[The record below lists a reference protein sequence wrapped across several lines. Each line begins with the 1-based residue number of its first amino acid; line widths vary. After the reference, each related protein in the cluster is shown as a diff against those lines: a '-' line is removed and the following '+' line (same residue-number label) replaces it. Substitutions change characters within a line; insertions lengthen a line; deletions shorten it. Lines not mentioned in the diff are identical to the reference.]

1 MPLSNYHNESIKNI
15 WFGNYSRKNGPSL
28 IKKININKNTISF
41 IKTVSQLLIID
52 IVFIISN
59 IYINKYMISSFKSI
73 FMLAINIPIIYLS
86 LFISRRLDIC
96 SSEFVSNLE
105 KKINFNTLESGS
117 SSNKLLSLEIQCLNS
132 LRLIENGLISIVHLI
147 LYPVRFG
154 FFGYIFFNSNWN
166 TFLFVNKVIELLIF
180 TTIFEC
186 LRIKL
191 LIIPEQ
197 KSLIMN
203 ISDYFDSLKTLLLLS
218 NHREVFINTQKK
230 IIDFTKGLSYILVIF
245 QSICTMYFVFKIVH
259 FFNENSHEFGLS
271 QIYIFNY
278 WFVIYLLYSTRYIN
292 SCIHFIINYRYFVTL
307 FQLPSDTGLNY
318 SFMPQKISYFDK
330 NCQESD
336 KNQISEPLIDFKDS
350 GNEFKIKNNYDTL
363 NKKNSLIHNIH
374 DSLDDG
380 FQKNYSISEKVSD
393 TINVISN
400 RTNIGNGNY
409 DTLEN
414 DHEFNFQISN
424 TLFNSTIIT
433 YKNLS
438 ISENKF
444 KKQIQNSSNK
454 FKFLFNL
461 FEKKIKQTNYC
472 LSDHCNNHMEITDKE
487 LMEHRF
493 YLNNINLSIKMN
505 EIIIIFGSDDKSK
518 ELLTKFVSGFPGI
531 QSNEQLKSHSTN
543 LPNYNVFL
551 MNRKMLEFV
560 SNFFEYQHSEFIID
574 PFDFILSGKPFNK
587 HIFEMIYDSFLSQ
600 YFTKIE
606 PSHENSE
613 TIKNYIY
620 PKVESIQQFV
630 EAKIFLQLSQ
640 FFYNILTTLDN
651 NSFAIVIID
660 GIFELLLPE
669 TYIKLVEKILPNNSI
684 FSEFNIS
691 FIITTN
697 SDLFPYLS
705 YLYQNNS
712 YVKLAMINT
721 GGLYFTEDN
730 YLKVEIK
737 NKFVE
742 NLPSIDNTINEIF
755 NIKLKNNN
763 TYPCSTSIS
772 SISRLFFK
780 RFGTRNFYS
789 SKYLIYV
796 FFIALFSF
804 TVKLTIFSCQHLRKN
819 QKNANNIYDF
829 FVFETLS
836 FYPLYSLVITSR
848 NSYSNGL
855 SSILIGYGVISS
867 LMLNSYNAFFSES
880 NFLKNNEIVFNEEV
894 DNFKEIPEFSRD
906 IPEKHYSSSHFIQ
919 FNGKQILRTKSLFYK
934 DHFLSS
940 KTINIP
946 GIKPKGFNS
955 ALISSKKIRN
965 ILILKS
971 KKESNIKLLQKYEQ
985 FTMEKNH
992 KFKFNKN
999 TMLILTIFFFINIVS
1014 KAFINILI
1022 FGFSLININSMSYYN
1037 CFHEFL
1043 KIILSSDDPISVI
1056 NDIEIRK
1063 NRYCLYLFKEIYWK
1077 RSKVTIHYLTLI
1089 HFLNLLLFFGI
1100 SNNLHYTVGI
1110 RVLMNKN
1117 LLIITILFPILYNII
1132 NFSNFN
1138 INKTK
1143 YSNLGCNSFDYYYY
1157 LNKSNSLPW
1166 FKLQIFKLLKLKQEN
1181 LKEFSSFKVNLLLNS
1196 FILSIVVSF
1205 LYFLFN
1211 YKKNENNQ
1219 QLTIDLITLLPII
1232 FFLIQSIHFHITQV
1246 SKTNT
1251 SHKLNLYSYIRWLK
1265 TSMQKAYYFPI
1276 YINKSASST
1285 TPKTN
1290 TSFSS
1295 NKRNSILYE
1304 DGYELSTPISGD
1316 SLKVDPIISIS
1327 STKIHLSSNIV
1338 LILINPLLFLDNS
1351 LTFGYGKSPLFPIK
1365 QLKTVKINNFDRI
1378 AVISNHN
1385 LISSYWTINMVLDPK
1400 GMYTN
1405 DNKSLLHTLKLLDI
1419 FPNVLDNFDQNV
1431 ILNMPVREYLEF
1443 FNSQV
1448 VGGEA
1453 SVTGDIKITNFER
1466 DIRSQ
1471 DLNKLEQHISK
1482 AEENLRDTIY
1492 IKKLLLFGHFALYSM
1507 YYRELILHLD
1517 YNMDLNVWISLVK
1530 QFFDNEES
1538 LINNIIIIS
1547 TEADLPN
1554 IIETETRLYN
1564 DEK

>member
-1 MPLSNYHNESIKNI
+1 MPLSNYNNESIGNV
-15 WFGNYSRKNGPSL
+15 WLGNYSRKNSPSQ

-52 IVFIISN
+52 IIFIISN
-59 IYINKYMISSFKSI
+59 IYIDRYMLSFLKSI
-73 FMLAINIPIIYLS
+73 LMLVINILIIYLY

-96 SSEFVSNLE
+96 SSKLVSNLE
-105 KKINFNTLESGS
+105 NKLNLNILEAGS
-117 SSNKLLSLEIQCLNS
+117 SSNKFLGLEIQCLNS
-132 LRLIENGLISIVHLI
+132 LRFIENGLISTVHLI
-147 LYPVRFG
+147 FYPVRFG
-154 FFGYIFFNSNWN
+154 FFGYIFFNNNWN

-186 LRIKL
+186 LKIKL
-191 LIIPEQ
+191 LSIPEQ
-197 KSLIMN
+197 KSLILN
-203 ISDYFDSLKTLLLLS
+203 ISNYFDNLKTLLLLS
-218 NHREVFINTQKK
+218 NHREVFINTQRK
-230 IIDFTKGLSYILVIF
+230 IIGFTKGLLSYLLVIF
-245 QSICTMYFVFKIVH
+245 QSICTIYLVFKIVR
-259 FFNENSHEFGLS
+259 FFDENSHKFGLS

-278 WFVIYLLYSTRYIN
+278 WFAIYLLYSARHIN
-292 SCIHFIINYRYFVTL
+292 SFVYFIIHFRHSITL
-307 FQLPSDTGLNY
+307 FQLTSDNGLNI
-318 SFMPQKISYFDK
+318 SFIPQNISYF
-330 NCQESD
+330 D

-350 GNEFKIKNNYDTL
+350 DNEFKLKNNYDTIS
-363 NKKNSLIHNIH
+363 KKYPIIHNI
-374 DSLDDG
+374 DDDLDNR
-380 FQKNYSISEKVSD
+380 FQMNYSISEKVSD
-393 TINVISN
+393 KINFKSN
-400 RTNIGNGNY
+400 GTNFGNKNY
-409 DTLEN
+409 AILEN
-414 DHEFNFQISN
+414 DHEFNFQIPN
-424 TLFNSTIIT
+424 TLFNRTIIS

-438 ISENKF
+438 ISYENKF

-454 FKFLFNL
+454 FKFLLNL
-461 FEKKIKQTNYC
+461 IGKRIGRTNC
-472 LSDHCNNHMEITDKE
+472 SLSDHYNNHMDIVDKE

-493 YLNNINLSIKMN
+493 YLSNINLSIKMN
-505 EIIIIFGSDDKSK
+505 EIIIIFGSDDKVK

-543 LPNYNVFL
+543 LLNYDVFL
-551 MNRKMLEFV
+551 MNRNMLEFV
-560 SNFFEYQHSEFIID
+560 SNFFEHQNSEFIME

-587 HIFEMIYDSFLSQ
+587 HIFEIIYDSFLSQ

-606 PSHENSE
+606 PSHENTE
-613 TIKNYIY
+613 IIKNYIY

-651 NSFAIVIID
+651 YSSAIVIID

-669 TYIKLVEKILPNNSI
+669 TYIKLIEKILPNNSI

-691 FIITTN
+691 FIISTN
-697 SDLFPYLS
+697 SDLFPHLS

-721 GGLYFTEDN
+721 GGLYFTKDN

-755 NIKLKNNN
+755 NINSKNNN
-763 TYPCSTSIS
+763 NCPCSTSIS
-772 SISRLFFK
+772 SISRLFFR
-780 RFGTRNFYS
+780 RFEIGNFYS
-789 SKYLIYV
+789 SKYLIFV

-804 TVKLTIFSCQHLRKN
+804 ALKLTVFSCQNLTMNHKN
-819 QKNANNIYDF
+819 VNIYNF
-829 FVFETLS
+829 FVLETLS
-836 FYPLYSLVITSR
+836 FYNLYSLVITSR

-855 SSILIGYGVISS
+855 SSMLIGYGVIS
-867 LMLNSYNAFFSES
+867 LLALDNCNTFFSES
-880 NFLKNNEIVFNEEV
+880 NFLKNNETVFNKRQI
-894 DNFKEIPEFSRD
+894 DNFKEIPEFLRD
-906 IPEKHYSSSHFIQ
+906 IPEKNYSSSHFIQ
-919 FNGKQILRTKSLFYK
+919 FNGKQILRTRSLFYK
-934 DHFLSS
+934 DHFLNS

-946 GIKPKGFNS
+946 GIKPTGFKN

-965 ILILKS
+965 TLKWKS

-992 KFKFNKN
+992 KFKFDKN
-999 TMLILTIFFFINIVS
+999 TMLILAMFFFINIVS
-1014 KAFINILI
+1014 KVLINILI
-1022 FGFSLININSMSYYN
+1022 FGISLNNLDSMSYN

-1063 NRYCLYLFKEIYWK
+1063 NRYCLYLFKEIYNK

-1089 HFLNLLLFFGI
+1089 HFLNLILFFGI
-1100 SNNLHYTVGI
+1100 SNNLHYTIGI
-1110 RVLMNKN
+1110 RTLMNKN
-1117 LLIITILFPILYNII
+1117 LLIITILLPILYNII
-1132 NFSNFN
+1132 SFSNIN
-1138 INKTK
+1138 IKKTK

-1166 FKLQIFKLLKLKQEN
+1166 FKHQSLKLLKLKQEN
-1181 LKEFSSFKVNLLLNS
+1181 LKEFSSFKMNLLLNS
-1196 FILSIVVSF
+1196 LILSISVSF

-1232 FFLIQSIHFHITQV
+1232 FFLIQSIHFHIAKG
-1246 SKTNT
+1246 SKTNK
-1251 SHKLNLYSYIRWLK
+1251 SHKLNLHSYIRWLK
-1265 TSMQKAYYFPI
+1265 ISMQKAYYFPI
-1276 YINKSASST
+1276 YINKSVSST
-1285 TPKTN
+1285 SPKTN
-1290 TSFSS
+1290 ISFSS
-1295 NKRNSILYE
+1295 KNRNSILFE

-1316 SLKVDPIISIS
+1316 SLKIDPIISIS
-1327 STKIHLSSNIV
+1327 STKVNLSSNTV
-1338 LILINPLLFLDNS
+1338 LILINPLIFLDNS

-1365 QLKTVKINNFDRI
+1365 QLKTAKINNFDRI
-1378 AVISNHN
+1378 AVVSNHN

-1400 GMYTN
+1400 DMYKN
-1405 DNKSLLHTLKLLDI
+1405 DNNTLLDTLKSLDI
-1419 FPNVLDNFDQNV
+1419 FPNVLDSFDKNV
-1431 ILNMPVREYLEF
+1431 ILNMPIREYLEF

-1448 VGGEA
+1448 IVGEGSA
-1453 SVTGDIKITNFER
+1453 KSDTKIANFGL
-1466 DIRSQ
+1466 DVRSE
-1471 DLNKLEQHISK
+1471 DLHKLGQHKSK
-1482 AEENLRDTIY
+1482 ADERLQCDTIY

-1530 QFFDNEES
+1530 QFFDNEKS

-1554 IIETETRLYN
+1554 IIETETRLYS
-1564 DEK
+1564 EGK